1 MGMDPDKPTPAPSA
15 PAENSLIWSW
25 LTALAAIVGFV
36 LLIDASFAS
45 SATYDEVTY
54 LRVAASWW
62 RTGDQSE
69 IARMGSPVTFWKLQQ
84 APVLWLLDRTRHSA
98 WIDGPVDHQQE
109 LLPLVRLG
117 SSWIWLAAF
126 AITICWS
133 RQSYGPRAMTLAA
146 WLFAL
151 SPNLIAHGA
160 LATMELPLIV
170 VTAAIFW
177 LFCRFLETNGAFWF
191 WAAAVMSGLA
201 FSCKFTAILIP
212 PILTAIWWISCL
224 QRKEHRFWIFTQ
236 RVALSMAGFVLVMVF
251 SNAAL
256 TGFACLPLSKSR
268 GYHPTLERW
277 FGISGNNIGAL
288 LYETPLP
295 QDWVGFAN
303 QIHHQA
309 SGGPSYLF
317 GEQRMNGWWYYYL
330 VALAVKVPLALWLL
344 IAARL
349 AFSKSS
355 RFTPAAKICNTTLP
369 LIVLLYMGITAVG
382 SSRNYG
388 VRYLLPLAPLA
399 IVWISALGEQCVSY
413 SWRFAL
419 LARCLILAGIAGYAI
434 AVAGIHPYELTY
446 FNRLGGGSYGGR
458 FILADSNLDWGQGL
472 KCLARLQRSQPEL
485 GDMTLYYFGDTKPV
499 HYGVLGISHTV
510 NATDDHSNL
519 PSLYSVKTSYLA
531 VSASLQWGAWGP
543 PGFFA
548 PLNHLPP
555 FVLTDDATIA
565 IYRTNDLTQVLKAQA
580 LSGQSGVRARPNRL
594 ASWHEALTDGAIRL

>member
-1 MGMDPDKPTPAPSA
+1 MGMDPDKSTPTLSA
-15 PAENSLIWSW
+15 PAEISSIWGW
-25 LTALAAIVGFV
+25 FTALAALVGLL
-36 LLIDASFAS
+36 LLIDASRAS

-54 LRVAASWW
+54 LKVAASWW

-69 IARMGSPVTFWKLQQ
+69 ITRMGSPLMFWKLQQ
-84 APVLWLLDRTRHSA
+84 APVLWLLDRTSRSA
-98 WIDGPVDHQQE
+98 WIDNPVEHQQE

-117 SSWIWLAAF
+117 SLWIWLAAF
-126 AITICWS
+126 TITICWS

-160 LATMELPLIV
+160 LATMELPLV
-170 VTAAIFW
+170 AATVATFW
-177 LFCRFLETNGAFWF
+177 LFCRFLETDRILYFWTT
-191 WAAAVMSGLA
+191 AVMSGLA

-212 PILTAIWWISCL
+212 PILAITWWIAYL
-224 QRKEHRFWIFTQ
+224 RRKEDYLCIFT
-236 RVALSMAGFVLVMVF
+236 RHVALSMAGFVLMMML

-256 TGFACLPLSKSR
+256 TGFVCLPLSRSH
-268 GYHPTLERW
+268 GHHPTLERW
-277 FGISGNNIGAL
+277 FGISGNNISVL

-303 QIHHQA
+303 QMHHQA

-317 GEQRMNGWWYYYL
+317 GERRMTGWWYYYL
-330 VALAVKVPLALWLL
+330 IALAVKVPLAMWLL

-349 AFSKSS
+349 VFSQRSTFK
-355 RFTPAAKICNTTLP
+355 RAAEICNATLP
-369 LIVLLYMGITAVG
+369 LVVLLYVGITAVG

-399 IVWISALGEQCVSY
+399 IVWISAVGEQCVAY

-419 LARCLILAGIAGYAI
+419 LAQCSILTGITGYVVALAGS
-434 AVAGIHPYELTY
+434 HPYELSY
-446 FNRLGGGSYGGR
+446 FNALGGGSQGGR

-472 KCLARLQRSQPEL
+472 KCLARLQRSHPVL
-485 GDMTLYYFGDTKPV
+485 ADMTFYYFGDTEPA
-499 HYGVLGISHTV
+499 HYGVSGTSHTV

-543 PGFFA
+543 PRFFRALDHLA
-548 PLNHLPP
+548 PIR
-555 FVLTDDATIA
+555 LTDDTTIA
-565 IYRTNDLTQVLKAQA
+565 IYRTADLNRVIKAQA
-580 LSGQSGVRARPNRL
+580 LSGQSDVVR
-594 ASWHEALTDGAIRL
+594 